1 MTTQMIRRYD
11 MARLRCGAMRALV
24 LAALVAMIAPVGA
37 LRAQFMTRP
46 PKSEDLGGAAKVA
59 QEVGIDQK
67 LNSQVPLDVT
77 FRDESGREVRLGEY
91 FHSGHPVI
99 LTLAYYECPMLC
111 TMVLNGVTTTLR
123 GIPFDI
129 GKEFEVV
136 TVSIN
141 PKDTPEL
148 ATKKKASYIRS
159 YHREGAEKGWH
170 FLTGK
175 EENIKKLADAVGFRY
190 VYDPKT
196 DQYAH
201 AGGMMILT
209 PAGRVSRYFY
219 GVEYSARDVRL
230 GLVESSQAKIGSP
243 VDQVLLLC
251 YHYDPSTGRYGAT
264 IVTAL
269 KIGGALTILMLGG
282 FILLWLRR
290 DRRNRLRQE
299 LAVSGMSTINGQI
312 K

>member
-1 MTTQMIRRYD
+1 
-11 MARLRCGAMRALV
+11 
-24 LAALVAMIAPVGA
+24 
-37 LRAQFMTRP
+37 
-46 PKSEDLGGAAKVA
+46 
-59 QEVGIDQK
+59 
-67 LNSQVPLDVT
+67 
-77 FRDESGREVRLGEY
+77 
-91 FHSGHPVI
+91 
-99 LTLAYYECPMLC
+99 MLC